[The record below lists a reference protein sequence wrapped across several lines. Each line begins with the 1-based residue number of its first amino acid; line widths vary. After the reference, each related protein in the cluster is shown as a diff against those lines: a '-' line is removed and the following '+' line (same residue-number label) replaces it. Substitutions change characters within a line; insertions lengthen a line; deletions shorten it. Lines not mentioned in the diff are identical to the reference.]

1 MVMKAAVEAGEKLL
15 GRGKGV
21 AISRTG
27 QALGKRSADL
37 QTEIRKLEAKDELTR
52 AEKAEL
58 SEMKKELKEIEA
70 KMAKEDVSSR
80 SKTSETARSNKMKDQ
95 VTLPK
100 APFDIPKKRKGGV
113 IKKATPFNKGGMAS
127 RKGNFDMRRGGMFMK

>member
-1 MVMKAAVEAGEKLL
+1 MAMKAAVEAGEKLL
-15 GRGKGV
+15 GKGKGV

-37 QTEIRKLEAKDELTR
+37 QADIRKLEAKDELSR

-58 SEMKKELKEIEA
+58 SEMKKELKEIRA

-80 SKTSETARSNKMKDQ
+80 SKASETARAKKMKGK
-95 VTLPK
+95 VSV
-100 APFDIPKKRKGGV
+100 APM
-113 IKKATPFNKGGMAS
+113 PFNKGGMAS

>member
-1 MVMKAAVEAGEKLL
+1 MGMKALFEGGEKLL
-15 GRGKGV
+15 GKGKGV

-37 QTEIRKLEAKDELTR
+37 QADIRKLEDKAELSR

-58 SEMKKELKEIEA
+58 SEMKAELKEIEA
-70 KMAKEDVSSR
+70 RMAKEPQASSN
-80 SKTSETARSNKMKDQ
+80 KASEAARSRKMKGK
-95 VTLPK
+95 VTLPSQ
-100 APFDIPKKRKGGV
+100 
-113 IKKATPFNKGGMAS
+113 PFNKGGMAS